1 MPQAS
6 LKCSCTK
13 EKLSRNHL
21 DEEQQLR
28 SARREARRW
37 RLGQDVGGGIST
49 READRTGKARPIG
62 FLSEIHQEVL
72 VHRQASFLS
81 VHINLQHDRA
91 FPAGG
96 RESRHYRQARGALP
110 ALHEVEAFSL
120 TSCLLHREDSRGPL
134 PAVSNT
140 STHGSVLN
148 SHWRRVNRQA

>member
-6 LKCSCTK
+6 LTCSCTR
-13 EKLSRNHL
+13 ERLSRNDL

-28 SARREARRW
+28 SARRESRRW
-37 RLGQDVGGGIST
+37 RLGQDVGGGISA
-49 READRTGKARPIG
+49 READSMGKARPIG

-72 VHRQASFLS
+72 VHGQASFLS

-91 FPAGG
+91 FPVGG
-96 RESRHYRQARGALP
+96 RESRYYRQARGSLH
-110 ALHEVEAFSL
+110 ALHGVEAFSL

-134 PAVSNT
+134 PAAANT

-148 SHWRRVNRQA
+148 SHRRQVNRQA